1 MSTDSALHQAL
12 DDPHYR
18 VAEEA
23 MARWL
28 AAPDL
33 LALDQELSTLS
44 LDRTRRLGLTLE
56 GAVLLGLV
64 PRSPAVAATVAALA
78 RKAHARQAATLQE
91 RWGVSSLPFDFGRL
105 KQRLREATAAGTV

>member
-12 DDPHYR
+12 EDPHYR

-33 LALDQELSTLS
+33 RALERELSTLS
-44 LDRTRRLGLTLE
+44 LDQTRRLGLTLE

-78 RKAHARQAATLQE
+78 HKARAGQATTLQE
-91 RWGVSSLPFDFGRL
+91 RGGVSSLPFDFGRL
-105 KQRLREATAAGTV
+105 KQRLREATAAGIA